1 MGLPAT
7 QELQVRV
14 RIGVYSLVASGV
26 FALIDSVILDTM
38 FPPWSERLINQ

>member
-14 RIGVYSLVASGV
+14 RIGVYGLTGSRAV

-38 FPPWSERLINQ
+38 FPP